1 MGRKNF
7 SVIGRQDK
15 RRPSRALHA
24 AAERT
29 SAEQRTGKQVIQFN
43 GTQMP
48 FGSAILCVR
57 NAERKKCYCGTRK
70 DARFICPLTPP
81 PES

>member
-57 NAERKKCYCGTRK
+57 NAERKKVLLRHPKRCEIYM
-70 DARFICPLTPP
+70 TPP
-81 PES
+81 P

>member
-29 SAEQRTGKQVIQFN
+29 SAEQRTGKQAIQFN
-43 GTQMP
+43 GTHMP

-57 NAERKKCYCGTRK
+57 KQNAVLLRNPKRCEIYM
-70 DARFICPLTPP
+70 TPP
-81 PES
+81 P